1 MARER
6 SISLPPTPVA
16 PARGAMHSAS
26 LVDLFAALRDA
37 YIAAMPA
44 SVSNDARWLHHTK
57 EVDNILAQ
65 ALCWYVGEHE
75 RDCLSEVRS
84 ARARLWADLDRSHV
98 VPRETSPADEKR
110 YDTKEDATVNVV
122 TATLS
127 CGFHTRLSNIHACVA
142 SLRALREDCPLLWR
156 GHESEPAAEKHD
168 EEADSSDSDDDE

>member
-1 MARER
+1 M
-6 SISLPPTPVA
+6 
-16 PARGAMHSAS
+16 
-26 LVDLFAALRDA
+26 
-37 YIAAMPA
+37 
-44 SVSNDARWLHHTK
+44 
-57 EVDNILAQ
+57 
-65 ALCWYVGEHE
+65 
-75 RDCLSEVRS
+75 
-84 ARARLWADLDRSHV
+84 

-168 EEADSSDSDDDE
+168 EEADSSDSDDDESRHKDVNKATRLIFKNGTKDAVPHKSRWKRSTSIFF